1 MDYEL
6 KSFLVCFNYFL
17 FSCVSLYPQKH
28 SPFHNSSFESKLSA
42 IKMPLD
48 QTTYFVH
55 LNAALELGSRACKV
69 YDEQHVEDED
79 VRNLRFAQKS
89 EMINM

>member
-1 MDYEL
+1 M
-6 KSFLVCFNYFL
+6 
-17 FSCVSLYPQKH
+17 Q
-28 SPFHNSSFESKLSA
+28 
-42 IKMPLD
+42 LD
-48 QTTYFVH
+48 QTTYFVQ

-69 YDEQHVEDED
+69 YDEQHVDDED

>member
-1 MDYEL
+1 
-6 KSFLVCFNYFL
+6 
-17 FSCVSLYPQKH
+17 
-28 SPFHNSSFESKLSA
+28 
-42 IKMPLD
+42 MPLD
-48 QTTYFVH
+48 QTTYFVQ

-69 YDEQHVEDED
+69 YDEQHVDDED